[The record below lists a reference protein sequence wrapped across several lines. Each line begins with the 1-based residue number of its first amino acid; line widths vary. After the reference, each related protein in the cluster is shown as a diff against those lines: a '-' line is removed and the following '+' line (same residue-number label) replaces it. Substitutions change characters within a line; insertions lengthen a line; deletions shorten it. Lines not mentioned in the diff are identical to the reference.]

1 MSDRYFT
8 KIHRK
13 LSDFCNLTCT
23 LCTYLFTRHKR
34 DYRASMTDN
43 VSTALPRT
51 LTPSLF
57 LFTIIY
63 GGMVV
68 MAGVLGNKQVALGG
82 GLAVEAGIFSFL
94 ILVAL
99 SSAVTELHGQATAN
113 KMVLWGF
120 VPLVMSIGFTS
131 LVLALPAAAE
141 MDPAR
146 LAAFELVLGQSPRLM
161 AAGIIAYGT
170 SQFLNVTIFS
180 KLRGM
185 SGASGLGGAVASAL
199 SQIVDTVLFVTIAFS
214 GVFPVAGLMGGQM
227 IAKVLLSIVVIPFVI
242 TGFVA
247 LGRNLD
253 TKKVA

>member
-1 MSDRYFT
+1 
-8 KIHRK
+8 
-13 LSDFCNLTCT
+13 
-23 LCTYLFTRHKR
+23 
-34 DYRASMTDN
+34 MTDTT
-43 VSTALPRT
+43 STALPRT

-68 MAGVLGNKQVALGG
+68 LAGVLGNKQIALGSM
-82 GLAVEAGIFSFL
+82 LAVEAGIFSFL

-99 SSAVTELHGQATAN
+99 SSAVAELHGQSVAN
-113 KMVLWGF
+113 KLVLWGF

-131 LVLALPAAAE
+131 LVLALPAANE

-146 LAAFELVLGQSPRLM
+146 LAAFEMVLGQSPRLM

-180 KLRGM
+180 KLR
-185 SGASGLGGAVASAL
+185 SGKNGGAFGLAVGGAIASAL
-199 SQIVDTVLFVTIAFS
+199 SQIVDTVLFVTISFS
-214 GVFPVAGLMGGQM
+214 GVFPIGGLMVGQM
-227 IAKVLLSIVVIPFVI
+227 IAKVVLSIAIIPFVI

-253 TKKVA
+253 SKNVA